1 MYYQVLRQVNWLSRN
16 KSIISLILETIVTF
30 LFIAGLILFLY
41 IQFFEPPREFPD
53 PADPAEEEVEPEEP
67 PVIDPVDESV
77 IGMSEVFIR
86 EEFGSPIRI
95 DASEYDFSWQTFHS
109 NYDQYILFGID
120 EGQVV
125 AAYSHLIILE
135 SSLDFMMNRQQV
147 HDTFG
152 EPLDFYPKA
161 DGLYATTTNPTDY
174 EVFDQGGYYLTAF
187 YDVQEGYRLTANM
200 VVKKEKELAKPGF
213 YGEMTPEILRAFELQ
228 NFDIVNAERRR
239 RGLPV
244 FQWDERVAAVSRSHS
259 ADMAENEY
267 FDHINLQ
274 GDGPYERLSRE
285 LPGAGTTSE
294 NLAAGGTA
302 IHAHHGLMNSPG
314 HRVNILRTG
323 QTHMGVGAAYN
334 PETIYI
340 LYLTQLFTEL

>member
-1 MYYQVLRQVNWLSRN
+1 LNRN
-16 KSIISLILETIVTF
+16 KSIMSIILETIVTF

-41 IQFFEPPREFPD
+41 IQFFEPPREVPD
-53 PADPAEEEVEPEEP
+53 PTDPVEEQVEPEEFP
-67 PVIDPVDESV
+67 EIDPVDDSI
-77 IGMSEVFIR
+77 IGLSEAFVR
-86 EEFGSPIRI
+86 QEFGNPIRT
-95 DASEYDFSWQTFHS
+95 DDSEYDFSWQTFHS
-109 NYDQYILFGID
+109 NYDRYILFGID

-135 SSLDFMMNRQQV
+135 PGLDFEMTRQQV

-174 EVFDQGGYYLTAF
+174 EVFDQGKYYLTAF
-187 YDVQEGYRLTANM
+187 YDVQEDYRVTANM

-213 YGEMTPEILRAFELQ
+213 YGDVTPGILHAFELQ

-239 RGLPV
+239 RGLQV
-244 FQWDERVAAVSRSHS
+244 FQWDDRVAAVSRAHS
-259 ADMAENEY
+259 EDMAVNEY

-285 LPGAGTTSE
+285 LPGIGTTSE

-314 HRVNILRTG
+314 HRVNILRAG

-340 LYLTQLFTEL
+340 LYFTQMFTELQ